1 MANPIY
7 FFDYPHYN
15 DSLESENILVNLSEI
30 QSVKPHANVPV
41 NPGAVDTVCVEIFYK
56 FGTSDV
62 ILLDYATVKTGI
74 SAYYGVV
81 DPDGVMS

>member
-7 FFDYPHYN
+7 FLDYPRYN
-15 DSLESENILVNLSEI
+15 DSLESETILVNLSEI
-30 QSVKPHANVPV
+30 QAIKPHANVPV

-62 ILLDYATVKTGI
+62 ILLDFDTLKTGI
-74 SAYYGVV
+74 DAFFGVV
-81 DPDGVMS
+81 DGDGVMS